1 LPVATPDRLVADGPR
16 PDLFKRSLPRFFRDY
31 GSRAPEDGDGFKSHR
46 TRRCAMAEIYTSGSW
61 VVKEGREKE
70 FIDAWRDLAEWTKV
84 EIGGAGNPVLLRD
97 GDNPRRFLSFGPW
110 DDVEAV
116 EAWRTSE
123 GFQLRIGKVR
133 ELLEDLEVRTLDPVL
148 ELG

>member
-1 LPVATPDRLVADGPR
+1 MDQGRDR
-16 PDLFKRSLPRFFRDY
+16 S
-31 GSRAPEDGDGFKSHR
+31 
-46 TRRCAMAEIYTSGSW
+46 
-61 VVKEGREKE
+61 
-70 FIDAWRDLAEWTKV
+70 
-84 EIGGAGNPVLLRD
+84 AGNPRLLRD
-97 GDNPRRFLSFGPW
+97 RDNPRRFLSFGPW

-116 EAWRTSE
+116 EAWRASE